1 MNTFNRKASSVAG
14 LLIIGLFSSL
24 AAHAAD
30 STPATMCHQET
41 RRVAVWPTN
50 PKLAPVPR
58 FETRTLTV
66 CDHDRAAAKPERA
79 AAASSLDK
87 KAEDYAKLAAS
98 YRARATSGSKQ
109 ETTFRTLANYNEQRA
124 ESYRQAAV
132 QARAVAEADGAMA
145 DRF

>member
-1 MNTFNRKASSVAG
+1 MNTINRKTSSLAG
-14 LLIIGLFSSL
+14 LLVIGFFSTLS
-24 AAHAAD
+24 AHAAARG
-30 STPATMCHQET
+30 PATLCHQET

-66 CDHDRAAAKPERA
+66 CDHDRSAAKPERT

-87 KAEDYAKLAAS
+87 KAEDYARFAAS

-109 ETTFRTLANYNEQRA
+109 ETTFRTLANRDEQRA
-124 ESYRQAAV
+124 ESYRRSAV
-132 QARAVAEADGAMA
+132 QARAMAEADGAMA
-145 DRF
+145 DRL